1 LSEITRLLKKP
12 TVHRLATD
20 LVAKR
25 IRERGI
31 YDYRLGLHLFELG
44 QRARVAGQPVPTA
57 GASPPKLSP
66 TPSSSCT

>member
-31 YDYRLGLHLFELG
+31 HDYRLGLHLFELG
-44 QRARVAGQPVPTA
+44 QRAPGNPCRPLEPRRRRA
-57 GASPPKLSP
+57 
-66 TPSSSCT
+66 